1 MRKMLLSKSS
11 LSAGLSTAVL
21 VAGLSSAVS
30 VHAQTPAA
38 SSQENTMTQQQVLSN
53 RQQAIVPVAAYAAA
67 GDMAKLSAALHKSLD
82 AGVTIN
88 ELKEVLV
95 QLYAYAGFPR
105 SLNALGN
112 LMAVVDARK
121 QRNIVDTVGAEP
133 SQPSPKGDALLAMG
147 HANQTK
153 LVGREVSGALFD
165 FAPAANEY
173 LKTHLFGDI
182 FSRDNLSWQDRE
194 VATIAMLAA
203 IPGAEA
209 QLSAHLHMGMNT
221 GLTRGQL
228 QQLADVLAA
237 DVNPQIAGR
246 AETALEQ
253 LKD

>member
-1 MRKMLLSKSS
+1 MRKIFLS
-11 LSAGLSTAVL
+11 SAML
-21 VAGLSSAVS
+21 VAGLTSAVS
-30 VHAQTPAA
+30 VDAQTPAA
-38 SSQENTMTQQQVLSN
+38 ASQENTMAQQQLLSS

-67 GDMAKLSAALHKSLD
+67 GDMAKLSIALNKSLD

-112 LMAVVDARK
+112 LMTVVDARK

-133 SQPSPKGDALLAMG
+133 SKASPKGDALLAEG

-165 FAPAANEY
+165 FAPVANEY

-209 QLSAHLHMGMNT
+209 QLGSHLHMGMNT
-221 GLTRGQL
+221 GLSKGQL

-237 DVNPQIAGR
+237 EVNPEIAGR
-246 AETALEQ
+246 AEAALEK
-253 LKD
+253 LNN